1 MDRIPASERTRER
14 LKALMEG
21 HGEAGDLRSELVRL
35 AARLIVE
42 EGLEGE
48 ATDAVGREYYVR
60 GAAPGTGYRNG
71 YRMGQLKTAEGMVEY
86 AAPQISDRA
95 VPFRSRLR
103 EIIRGRSEEL
113 EALAVEMYA
122 RGLSTRDIEALF
134 ADEDGRSLLSRTAVS
149 EITERLW
156 AEYEAFASR
165 DLSVSEDQWPEFKA
179 RTIACYQAASPMLA
193 RLLRDDIVAT
203 YGAALPSALACLQD
217 DFEACIAHLRFP
229 LAHRRAIRTTNLL
242 ERLFGEER
250 RRTKV
255 IPHAFG
261 ERAVLKLM
269 YAALIRAAERWRGL
283 RMTEFERRQ
292 LTAIRN
298 ELDRAH
304 AERTAPV
311 VSANVT
317 ATSTRL
323 SSKSRT

>member
-35 AARLIVE
+35 AAWLIVE

-165 DLSVSEDQWPEFKA
+165 DLSEFEVIYLFVDG
-179 RTIACYQAASPMLA
+179 IAE
-193 RLLRDDIVAT
+193 RLSLLTPPILF
-203 YGAALPSALACLQD
+203 GLAC
-217 DFEACIAHLRFP
+217 H
-229 LAHRRAIRTTNLL
+229 
-242 ERLFGEER
+242 
-250 RRTKV
+250 
-255 IPHAFG
+255 
-261 ERAVLKLM
+261 
-269 YAALIRAAERWRGL
+269 RWRFRIFDLHPMG
-283 RMTEFERRQ
+283 RP
-292 LTAIRN
+292 
-298 ELDRAH
+298 
-304 AERTAPV
+304 APV
-311 VSANVT
+311 ID
-317 ATSTRL
+317 
-323 SSKSRT
+323 